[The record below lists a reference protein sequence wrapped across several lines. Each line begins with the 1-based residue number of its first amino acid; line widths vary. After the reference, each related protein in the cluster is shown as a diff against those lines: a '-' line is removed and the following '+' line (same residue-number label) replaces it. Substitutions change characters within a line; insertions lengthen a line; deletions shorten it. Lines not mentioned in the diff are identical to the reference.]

1 MAFLLLRRCAFAG
14 KTAKRIATSRLRQK
28 RLDLYFCNKYKNTMG
43 RKLTRIELTD
53 SEESTLRT
61 ILQKGTHNSREYKR
75 AQILLKLQAGAKP
88 TAISLEVYCSPATV
102 KAVKKR
108 YLSGGLDRALKDAP
122 RSGAPAKV
130 TEYHEADITA
140 IACTVA
146 PKGRGK
152 WTAELLSDELVKLGY
167 EEGHSPSTVR
177 RILKKVNLSLG
188 RKGFGASES

>member
-1 MAFLLLRRCAFAG
+1 
-14 KTAKRIATSRLRQK
+14 
-28 RLDLYFCNKYKNTMG
+28 MG
-43 RKLTRIELTD
+43 RKLIPIELTA
-53 SEESTLRT
+53 SEESTLRSM
-61 ILQKGTHNSREYKR
+61 LQKGSHNSREYKR
-75 AQILLKLQAGAKP
+75 AQILLKLQAGEQP
-88 TAISLEVYCSPATV
+88 TAISEEVYCSPATV

-108 YLSGGLDRALKDAP
+108 YLIGGLEGALKDAP

-140 IACTVA
+140 IACTTA

-167 EEGHSPSTVR
+167 EAGHSPSTVR

-188 RKGFGASES
+188 KKESGV

>member
-1 MAFLLLRRCAFAG
+1 M
-14 KTAKRIATSRLRQK
+14 RQK
-28 RLDLYFCNKYKNTMG
+28 KIDLYFCNKYKNTMG
-43 RKLTRIELTD
+43 RKLTPIALTD
-53 SEESTLRT
+53 SEESTIRT
-61 ILQKGTHNSREYKR
+61 LLQKGTHNSREYKR
-75 AQILLKLQAGAKP
+75 AQILLKLQGGEKP
-88 TAISLEVYCSPATV
+88 TAISLDVYCSPGMV

-108 YLSGGLDRALKDAP
+108 YLSGGLERALKDAP

-140 IACTVA
+140 IACTTA

-188 RKGFGASES
+188 KKESGV